1 MPDKEIGVEILD
13 TEMTIPVYG
22 EMHLPE
28 FVDLAKSDLEAIEY
42 HVEITRQ
49 IQEVHNLFEM
59 LKYNLDTLQTQYTLR
74 FDDVIISNTPGKTD
88 LRKDYISINALISN
102 LLGSWKS
109 LLQSMDICVTESIST
124 EKDERKQWDAIQKK
138 AYDGSFSYRF
148 LTRLRDF
155 SLHGHVPVSENEGKF
170 CFDLQMIAVK
180 PHYKHN
186 ATIKAELEKY
196 AEEILV
202 KYRSRPALA
211 LTYTLSEY
219 VYYLLYVYQS
229 FWKIVRSS
237 LEESYSVFL
246 EIVSRYPN
254 NIFRSG
260 LIYKTDGHAL
270 QLAVPGDSVQSLD
283 VYEQEAIQ
291 ICAEYDRAR
300 AKIYHPTSDVWVTVF
315 PAELPKP

>member
-1 MPDKEIGVEILD
+1 
-13 TEMTIPVYG
+13 
-22 EMHLPE
+22 
-28 FVDLAKSDLEAIEY
+28 
-42 HVEITRQ
+42 
-49 IQEVHNLFEM
+49 
-59 LKYNLDTLQTQYTLR
+59 
-74 FDDVIISNTPGKTD
+74 
-88 LRKDYISINALISN
+88 
-102 LLGSWKS
+102 
-109 LLQSMDICVTESIST
+109 
-124 EKDERKQWDAIQKK
+124 
-138 AYDGSFSYRF
+138 
-148 LTRLRDF
+148 
-155 SLHGHVPVSENEGKF
+155 
-170 CFDLQMIAVK
+170 MIAVK

-186 ATIKAELEKY
+186 AKIKAELEKY

-270 QLAVPGDSVQSLD
+270 QLA
-283 VYEQEAIQ
+283 I
-291 ICAEYDRAR
+291 
-300 AKIYHPTSDVWVTVF
+300 
-315 PAELPKP
+315 